1 VSVQETAAS
10 GDARPAARS
19 LTSSLL
25 DAILK
30 TKLFWGLALVVAAG
44 ALFSPVDR
52 SGASIFLESGNL
64 TDVLRQVSIIGIIAV
79 GMTMIILTG
88 GIDLSVGTVMA
99 LGSTLCAMLL
109 TQDDVTSATYVATA
123 ACGAATAIVVLAI
136 LLPRTRKGSL
146 APAAAW
152 AIALAAGVAAAVA
165 FRLIPPGGYGVVG
178 TVFAVLCLGVCI
190 GTLSGAIIAYGGLQS
205 FIVTLAMMVTA
216 LGTAR
221 LMAGQDTS
229 VYPVYTGSNA
239 PASFELLR
247 SLVFGIVPVPGLIF
261 VATVLVAHVVLTRT
275 TLGRS
280 IYAIGGNETAA
291 RLSGLPVRR
300 IKITVF
306 AIAAA
311 LACFTG
317 VLYASQ
323 YRQGKPDAGSGIELD
338 AIAAV
343 VIGGTSLM
351 GGRGSVLGTM
361 AGVLIFGLLSNI
373 LQLRNIDSN
382 TQLVLKG
389 AVIVVAV
396 LLQEGNFRALLG
408 SHGPRRRK
416 VSGPP
421 S

>member
-1 VSVQETAAS
+1 
-10 GDARPAARS
+10 
-19 LTSSLL
+19 
-25 DAILK
+25 
-30 TKLFWGLALVVAAG
+30 
-44 ALFSPVDR
+44 LFSPVDR
-52 SGASIFLESGNL
+52 AGASIFLDSGNL

-79 GMTMIILTG
+79 GMTLVILTG

-109 TQDDVTSATYVATA
+109 TQSEITTANYVATA
-123 ACGAATAIVVLAI
+123 AIGFSFWTIALAI
-136 LLPRTRKGSL
+136 LLPFTQKGAFGL
-146 APAAAW
+146 PAAW
-152 AIALAAGVAAAVA
+152 AVALAIGLTAAFASWS
-165 FRLIPPGGYGVVG
+165 IPPGGYGVIG
-178 TVFAVLCLGVCI
+178 TVFAVICLGVCI

-221 LMAGQDTS
+221 LTAGQDTS

-239 PASFELLR
+239 PESFDLLR

-261 VATVLVAHVVLTRT
+261 VATVFVAHVILVRT

-306 AIAAA
+306 AISAV
-311 LACFTG
+311 LACFSG

-323 YRQGKPDAGSGIELD
+323 YRQGKPDAGTGIELD

-361 AGVLIFGLLSNI
+361 AGVFIFGLLSNI

-382 TQLVLKG
+382 MQLVLKG

-396 LLQEGNFRALLG
+396 LLQEGNFRTVLIALG
-408 SHGPRRRK
+408 RHGRRD
-416 VSGPP
+416 GPP

>member
-1 VSVQETAAS
+1 MI
-10 GDARPAARS
+10 GDDAARRAES
-19 LTSSLL
+19 VRQPALRATW

-30 TKLFWGLALVVAAG
+30 TKLYWGLALVLVAG
-44 ALFSPVDR
+44 ALLSPVDR
-52 SGASIFLESGNL
+52 TGASIFLDTGNL

-79 GMTMIILTG
+79 GMTLVILTG
-88 GIDLSVGTVMA
+88 GIDLSVGTAMA

-109 TQDDVTSATYVATA
+109 TQSELTSADYVA
-123 ACGAATAIVVLAI
+123 AIAVGCAF
-136 LLPRTRKGSL
+136 G
-146 APAAAW
+146 
-152 AIALAAGVAAAVA
+152 AIALATLLSLMREVPFGTPAAWVLSLAIGLGAAGLSWSLA
-165 FRLIPPGGYGVVG
+165 PGGYGVVG
-178 TVFAVLCLGVCI
+178 TIVAVVCLGLCLGTV
-190 GTLSGAIIAYGGLQS
+190 SGIIIAYGGLQS

-221 LMAGQDTS
+221 LTAGQDTS

-239 PASFELLR
+239 PESFDYLR
-247 SLVFGIVPVPGLIF
+247 SLAFGIVPVPGIIF
-261 VATVLVAHVVLTRT
+261 VALVLVAHVVLTRT

-300 IKITVF
+300 VKITVF
-306 AIAAA
+306 AISAA
-311 LACFTG
+311 LACFSG

-323 YRQGKPDAGSGIELD
+323 YRQGKPDAGTGMELD

-351 GGRGSVLGTM
+351 GGRGTVLGTM

-382 TQLVLKG
+382 SQLVLKG

-396 LLQEGNFRALLG
+396 LLQEGNFQTAFAAV
-408 SHGPRRRK
+408 RRYGAK
-416 VSGPP
+416 
-421 S
+421 

>member
-1 VSVQETAAS
+1 V
-10 GDARPAARS
+10 
-19 LTSSLL
+19 
-25 DAILK
+25 
-30 TKLFWGLALVVAAG
+30 
-44 ALFSPVDR
+44 
-52 SGASIFLESGNL
+52 
-64 TDVLRQVSIIGIIAV
+64 
-79 GMTMIILTG
+79 ILTG

-109 TQDDVTSATYVATA
+109 TQQETTSANYVATA
-123 ACGAATAIVVLAI
+123 AIGLAFGVIAFAA
-136 LLPRTRKGSL
+136 LPSLTRNGPL
-146 APAAAW
+146 GRPAASVVGLACG
-152 AIALAAGVAAAVA
+152 LAAGFAAWSIA
-165 FRLIPPGGYGVVG
+165 PGGYGVVG
-178 TVFAVLCLGVCI
+178 TVLAVVCLGLCI
-190 GTLSGAIIAYGGLQS
+190 GTVSGTIIAYGGLQS

-221 LMAGQDTS
+221 LTAGQDTS

-239 PASFELLR
+239 PESFDLLR

-261 VATVLVAHVVLTRT
+261 VAAVLVAHVILTRT

-280 IYAIGGNETAA
+280 IYAIGGNEIAA

-300 IKITVF
+300 VKITVF
-306 AIAAA
+306 AISAA
-311 LACFTG
+311 LACLSG

-323 YRQGKPDAGSGIELD
+323 YRQGKPDAGTGLELD

-389 AVIVVAV
+389 AVIVIAV
-396 LLQEGNFRALLG
+396 LLQEGNFRSVLG
-408 SHGPRRRK
+408 AFGPHRRK
-416 VSGPP
+416 VKNSP

>member
-1 VSVQETAAS
+1 MIV
-10 GDARPAARS
+10 DDAARS
-19 LTSSLL
+19 GRPAGRAVLRSVRE
-25 DAILK
+25 AILK
-30 TKLFWGLALVVAAG
+30 TKLFWGLALVIIAG
-44 ALFSPVDR
+44 TLFSPVDR
-52 SGASIFLESGNL
+52 TGASIFLDSGNL

-79 GMTMIILTG
+79 GMTLVILTG

-109 TQDDVTSATYVATA
+109 TQQEITSANYVAMV
-123 ACGAATAIVVLAI
+123 AIGFTFGMIAFAI
-136 LLPRTRKGSL
+136 LLSLTRKGTL
-146 APAAAW
+146 GLPAAW
-152 AIALAAGVAAAVA
+152 VIALAFGLVAAFAA
-165 FRLIPPGGYGVVG
+165 WSIAPGGYGVVG
-178 TVFAVLCLGVCI
+178 TVLAVVCLGLCI
-190 GTLSGAIIAYGGLQS
+190 GTLSGTIVAYGGLQS

-221 LMAGQDTS
+221 LTAGQDTS

-239 PASFELLR
+239 PESFDLLR
-247 SLVFGIVPVPGLIF
+247 SLVFGIIPVPGLIF
-261 VATVLVAHVVLTRT
+261 VATVLVAHVILTRT

-306 AIAAA
+306 AISAA
-311 LACFTG
+311 LACFSG

-323 YRQGKPDAGSGIELD
+323 YRQGKPDAGTGLELD

-389 AVIVVAV
+389 AVIVIAV
-396 LLQEGNFRALLG
+396 LLQEGNFRTVLG
-408 SHGPRRRK
+408 AFGRHRRK
-416 VSGPP
+416 DINSP